1 MNLCSLALFFFFGIP
16 IFELAAARL
25 RRPEESWRPG
35 QARDLSKY
43 TPRAALVTTRP
54 QQKDNV
60 YVQFARALKQESV
73 RKQEQTTKP
82 SEVKRSSEVEC
93 GIEGPPP
100 LGLERIVG
108 GHESEPGQ
116 WPWEVALFI
125 DNAWF
130 CGGSLISASFVL
142 TAAHCVD
149 GATYFDIMAGA
160 HNIRGNSINHPIKW
174 WKLIYLFLVII
185 YLAYSKTK

>member
-1 MNLCSLALFFFFGIP
+1 MKFCSLALFSFFGILTLE
-16 IFELAAARL
+16 FAAARL
-25 RRPEESWRPG
+25 RRPEELWRPA

-43 TPRAALVTTRP
+43 RPRGALVSTRR
-54 QQKDNV
+54 QQEDNV

-73 RKQEQTTKP
+73 RKQEQTKP
-82 SEVKRSSEVEC
+82 REVKRSDIEC
-93 GIEGPPP
+93 GIEGPAQ
-100 LGLERIVG
+100 GLERIVG
-108 GHESEPGQ
+108 GQESEPGQ

-142 TAAHCVD
+142 TAAHCVE

-160 HNIRGNSINHPIKW
+160 HNIRGV
-174 WKLIYLFLVII
+174 L
-185 YLAYSKTK
+185 